1 MTATAH
7 TGQRQRTRSGG
18 FTLIELMLVV
28 AMIGILSSIGGVAW
42 MRYVKRSRTTEATGH
57 LQKMWTGAM
66 AYYETDHADDRGAML
81 DRQFPTNDS
90 GDIEPD
96 CCGNPDQ
103 RCPGNAA
110 VFQEQPWKALNFNI
124 ADKHLYRPIYVG
136 GFPNPKINLWIE
148 SWGDLDCDAV
158 PATFIR
164 RANVL
169 PNGDVQGYATPAI
182 VNETE

>member
-1 MTATAH
+1 MTATARADK
-7 TGQRQRTRSGG
+7 RQRSRSSG

-42 MRYVKRSRTTEATGH
+42 MRYVKRSRTTEASGH

-66 AYYETDHADDRGAML
+66 AYYESDHANSAGAML
-81 DRQFPTNDS
+81 DRQFPTNDE
-90 GDIEPD
+90 DPEPD
-96 CCGNPDQ
+96 CCGYPDQ
-103 RCPGNAA
+103 RCPGSNA
-110 VFQEQPWKALNFNI
+110 VFQLSPWKDINFNI

-136 GFPNPKINLWIE
+136 GFPNPKVHLWIE
-148 SWGDLDCDAV
+148 SWGDLDCDGV
-158 PATFIR
+158 PAMFIR

>member
-1 MTATAH
+1 MRATAR
-7 TGQRQRTRSGG
+7 TDERQKSRSRG

-66 AYYETDHADDRGAML
+66 AYYETDHADDHGAML
-81 DRQFPTNDS
+81 DRQFPTNDT
-90 GDIEPD
+90 GDVEPD
-96 CCGNPDQ
+96 CCDSPDQ

-136 GFPNPKINLWIE
+136 GFPNPKTNLWLE
-148 SWGDLDCDAV
+148 TWGDLDCDLT
-158 PATFIR
+158 PAKFIR
-164 RANVL
+164 RANVM